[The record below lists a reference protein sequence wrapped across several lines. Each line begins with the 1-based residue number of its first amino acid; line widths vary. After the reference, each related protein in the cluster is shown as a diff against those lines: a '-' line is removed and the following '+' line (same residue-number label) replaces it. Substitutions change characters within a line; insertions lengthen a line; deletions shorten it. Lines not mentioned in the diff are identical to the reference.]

1 MEKMRRRRKSIRLLC
16 IMVMEQM
23 NWISWWKLKSERSR
37 EELIFGGI
45 NGGVKKAAVLLWR
58 RTI

>member
-1 MEKMRRRRKSIRLLC
+1 MEKMRRGRKSIRLLC

-45 NGGVKKAAVLLWR
+45 NGG
-58 RTI
+58 